1 MLRVS
6 QRKIYMSFALYNSFI
21 NNIFQTSAILGGGGG
36 LHSTRVLA
44 SAVLPCDSSG
54 FLLLLTVLLLSQLP
68 LGSQATE
75 ASHSLLKGEGRVEDV
90 QGEASDDDHDALKPD
105 EQPLMPDEVS
115 GPALTQLRDS
125 VHASPEDADRSER
138 QCADEALEPQ
148 APTHL
153 HKDRVLVEGVL
164 THGPVALV
172 TPEREVHAENHK
184 DEKRDDLDGQP
195 GDHDVVASIG
205 VLARVRGRGGD
216 STTSSLEQQGPEIA
230 WNELVRELVRKSFCS
245 KKGGSLQF

>member
-1 MLRVS
+1 MP
-6 QRKIYMSFALYNSFI
+6 FALYNSFI

-68 LGSQATE
+68 LGSQVTE

-205 VLARVRGRGGD
+205 ILARVRGRGGD